1 MEGSRRSPRKQLVFR
16 TFALL
21 VISALGVGLS
31 RPSLADDGGPYQPNP
46 DLPEG
51 EVSVQSNDD
60 GVTIYISITDTSPGD
75 SGDSPA
81 VGDGNTGDTSG
92 VSCTADVMNVGLGLL
107 EWLMAESQLHP
118 GAAPWTVNCDDGYF
132 AVVWI
137 PIDTDPADVEIVFG
151 PPVPVDPISVAQEL
165 LDRVPLPD
173 MTISA
178 NPDLG
183 LVALPSWFWIDG
195 YNGAPITASSSLGG
209 VTVDV
214 EITPQQ
220 YNWDFGDGGV
230 LQTTSAGQPY
240 PAVSDVQYTY
250 QQSSLEAGS
259 YAVTVEITFSARY
272 RVNGGTWESLE
283 VITRS
288 FSDDYPV
295 QQLQAVLTED

>member
-1 MEGSRRSPRKQLVFR
+1 MR
-16 TFALL
+16 TALL
-21 VISALGVGLS
+21 SVVMVIAGLLQFQTS
-31 RPSLADDGGPYQPNP
+31 HSDGPGPGDPGTP
-46 DLPEG
+46 G
-51 EVSVQSNDD
+51 ENKDGTTISVDSTDD
-60 GVTIYISITDTSPGD
+60 GVTIYISVIDTSPGD

-137 PIDTDPADVEIVFG
+137 PIDTDPADVQIVFG
-151 PPVPVDPISVAQEL
+151 PTVPVDPVSVAQEL
-165 LDRVPLPD
+165 LDQVPVPD
-173 MTISA
+173 VAISA

-183 LVALPSWFWIDG
+183 LVALPSWFWIEG
-195 YNGAPITASSSLGG
+195 YNGAPINASSSLGG

-220 YNWDFGDGGV
+220 YNWDFGDGGT
-230 LQTTSAGQPY
+230 LQTTSPGQPY
-240 PAVSDVQYTY
+240 PAESDVQYTY
-250 QQSSLEAGS
+250 QRSSLQAGS
-259 YAVTVEITFSARY
+259 YTVTVEITFSARY
-272 RVNGGTWESLE
+272 KVHGGAWESLAA
-283 VITRS
+283 ITRS